1 MKTLHD
7 QQKNGLLIQIFLYKY
22 KTEVTTKLLFTVIPH
37 KLREDSGRDIC
48 TFPNTLSYL
57 LHNYDVM
64 SLENIHLITFPNYTQ
79 HPI

>member
-37 KLREDSGRDIC
+37 KLREDSVG
-48 TFPNTLSYL
+48 TSALSL
-57 LHNYDVM
+57 
-64 SLENIHLITFPNYTQ
+64 IHCHTCFTIMM
-79 HPI
+79 